1 MPALSGFIF
10 YSQVRKIMTLAKSV
24 LATAFLQLAD
34 QPIIEKHTIEGIGE
48 IGLLQLSLAAQQKWS
63 AAPKDMGAV
72 VLLKNTVC
80 DPETG
85 VLVLESLSEEEL
97 KRLPVKT
104 LGSILDKVYK
114 QNGMTKNKDV
124 PEELKNSQADQS

>member
-1 MPALSGFIF
+1 
-10 YSQVRKIMTLAKSV
+10 MTLAKSV

-34 QPIIEKHTIEGIGE
+34 NPVIEEHTIEGIGK

-63 AAPKDMGAV
+63 AAPKDMGTV

-85 VLVLESLSEEEL
+85 VLVLESLSDKDL
-97 KRLPVKT
+97 KRLPVPT
-104 LGSILDKVYK
+104 LSLILEKVYK
-114 QNGMTKNKDV
+114 QNGLIKNKEE

>member
-1 MPALSGFIF
+1 
-10 YSQVRKIMTLAKSV
+10 MTLAKSV

-34 QPIIEKHTIEGIGE
+34 NPVIEKHTIEGLGE

-63 AAPKDMGAV
+63 AAQKGMGTV
-72 VLLKNTVC
+72 VLLKSTVC

-97 KRLPVKT
+97 KRLPVKI
-104 LGSILDKVYK
+104 LGLILDKVYK
-114 QNGMTKNKDV
+114 QNGITINNKEE

>member
-1 MPALSGFIF
+1 
-10 YSQVRKIMTLAKSV
+10 MTLVKSA

-34 QPIIEKHTIEGIGE
+34 KPVIEKHTIEGIGE

-63 AAPKDMGAV
+63 EAPKGMGAV
-72 VLLKNTVC
+72 VLLRSTVC

-85 VLVLESLSEEEL
+85 ILVLDSLKGEEL

-104 LGSILDKVYK
+104 FNSILEKIYK
-114 QNGMTKNKDV
+114 QNCMITKNKEE